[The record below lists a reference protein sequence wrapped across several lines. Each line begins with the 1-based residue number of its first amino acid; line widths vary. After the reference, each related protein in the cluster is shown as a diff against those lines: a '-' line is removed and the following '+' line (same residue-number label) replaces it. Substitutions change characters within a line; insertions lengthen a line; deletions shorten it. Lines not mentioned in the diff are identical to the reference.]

1 VTAAAAGAI
10 LEALAEHQSG
20 GLIPKTK
27 EQVGDSIWQLYR
39 IRCVMVPTWDFD
51 AIAREQGAAALR
63 TADIAP
69 AIAQIAI
76 DEVLRVLHAV
86 IRETVN

>member
-1 VTAAAAGAI
+1 
-10 LEALAEHQSG
+10 
-20 GLIPKTK
+20 
-27 EQVGDSIWQLYR
+27 
-39 IRCVMVPTWDFD
+39 MVPTWDFD

-63 TADIAP
+63 TTDIAP